1 MSINAL
7 ASQSLGGGGPLD
19 LATLARNPDVSN
31 ADKVAEVSRQF
42 EAYLLRQFIAEAR
55 KPMVQSRFNLDAGMH
70 SIHSDMINQQLA
82 DSMSKTER
90 VGLAEVLRL
99 QLTRQNLTGQV
110 LPHGTGIAATEK
122 KT

>member
-1 MSINAL
+1 MSINPL
-7 ASQSLGGGGPLD
+7 ASPHLSGGNPLD
-19 LATLARNPDVSN
+19 LETLARNPDVSDR
-31 ADKVAEVSRQF
+31 DKVAEVSRQF

-55 KPMVQSRFNLDAGMH
+55 KPMVQSRCNLDAGMH

-99 QLTRQNLTGQV
+99 QLTRQNLTNQV
-110 LPHGTGIAATEK
+110 QPHGTVVASTER